1 LTARQRGL
9 GRAFETCSPLLNLE
23 GVSRKRG
30 TGVDS
35 FLLEIERL
43 TVRPG
48 DRLAIIGRSGVGKST
63 CLDLLALTLAPTTA
77 EHFLAGFGGE
87 VLEIGELWR
96 QRDLRSLARLRAK
109 YIGYVLQ
116 TGGLLPFLN
125 VRDNATL
132 PLRLLGLRSPT
143 AWEFADDL
151 LERLSIA
158 AFATRLPADLSLGQR
173 QRVAVAR
180 ALAHR
185 PQLVLAD
192 EPTASLDGHTGAA
205 VMELFVEL
213 VRSERQATVLVTH
226 SEALARDYGFI
237 PIACQPLQES
247 EAGSHSRVLYDGA
260 C

>member
-1 LTARQRGL
+1 VS
-9 GRAFETCSPLLNLE
+9 ETCPPLLSLE
-23 GVSRKRG
+23 GVSRTRG
-30 TGVDS
+30 TGVDR

-43 TVRPG
+43 RVHPG
-48 DRLAIIGRSGVGKST
+48 DRLAIIGRSGAGKST

-77 EHFLAGFGGE
+77 EHFLAAFEGR
-87 VLEIGELWR
+87 VLEIGDLWR
-96 QRDLRSLARLRAK
+96 QPDLRTLARLRAK
-109 YIGYVLQ
+109 HIGYVLQ

-125 VRDNATL
+125 VRENATL
-132 PLRLLGLRSPT
+132 PLRLLGLRSPN
-143 AWEFADDL
+143 AWEFADHL

-158 AFATRLPADLSLGQR
+158 AYAQRLPADLSLGQR

-192 EPTASLDGHTGAA
+192 EPTASLDSHAAAA

-213 VRSERQATVLVTH
+213 VKSEGQAAVLVTH
-226 SEALARDYGFI
+226 NEAVARDYGFI
-237 PIACQPLQES
+237 PIACQPLPES
-247 EAGSHSRVLYDGA
+247 EAGSRSRVFYDGA